1 MRQHT
6 RITFRSIF
14 RIKVSDCQTDQLIGY
29 VGDVSESGLRL
40 LSDTPQEVDSC
51 LDLRLRMR
59 DREGELRKV
68 DIQALCL
75 WSQENPRTGHFESGF
90 RLAQD
95 SEAFTLLVR
104 NMRPMRRVSS

>member
-40 LSDTPQEVDSC
+40 LSDAPQEVDSC
-51 LDLRLRMR
+51 LALRLRMR
-59 DREGELRKV
+59 DRDGELRKI
-68 DIQALCL
+68 DIQVVCL
-75 WSQENPRTGHFESGF
+75 WSQENPRTGHFESGLK
-90 RLAQD
+90 LAED
-95 SEAFTLLVR
+95 SAAFTLLVR
-104 NMRPMRRVSS
+104 NMRPMRRVPS

>member
-40 LSDTPQEVDSC
+40 LSDAPQDVDSC
-51 LDLRLRMR
+51 MNLRLRMR
-59 DREGELRKV
+59 DRDGELRKV
-68 DIQALCL
+68 DILALCL
-75 WSQENPRTGHFESGF
+75 WSQENARTGYFESGF

-95 SEAFTLLVR
+95 SEAFAHLVG
-104 NMRPMRRVSS
+104 NMRPMRRVQS

>member
-40 LSDTPQEVDSC
+40 LSDTPQEVGSC
-51 LDLRLRMR
+51 MALRLRMR
-59 DREGELRKV
+59 DREGELRKI
-68 DIQALCL
+68 DIQVVCL
-75 WSQENPRTGHFESGF
+75 WAQENPKTGHFESGLKLTEDSDEF
-90 RLAQD
+90 TRLV
-95 SEAFTLLVR
+95 S
-104 NMRPMRRVSS
+104 NMRPMRRVPS